1 MKRQSVIKAL
11 VPLAVLLF
19 FGANLARTLEWWS
32 LALFMF
38 SLIALV
44 TLVISSLFRRR
55 KSGKSGLPARYERVR
70 DPWRA
75 LDKGLDPTE

>member
-19 FGANLARTLEWWS
+19 SGANLARTLEWWS

-38 SLIALV
+38 SLIALA

-75 LDKGLDPTE
+75 MDKGLDPTD

>member
-1 MKRQSVIKAL
+1 MKPQSLIKVL
-11 VPLAVLLF
+11 VPSAVLLF
-19 FGANLARTLEWWS
+19 SGANLARTLERWS
-32 LALFMF
+32 LALFVL

-44 TLVISSLFRRR
+44 SLVISSLFRRR

-75 LDKGLDPTE
+75 MDKGLDPTE

>member
-19 FGANLARTLEWWS
+19 SGANLARTLEWWS

-38 SLIALV
+38 SLIALA

-55 KSGKSGLPARYERVR
+55 KSGKSGLPARYQRVR

-75 LDKGLDPTE
+75 MDKGLDPTD